1 MRLNDADAIDQIRN
15 FIALDGHE
23 FILSVEFK
31 ESLFM
36 AIRAL
41 ENHSTGKWIS
51 AECFD
56 EIYGQAYDC
65 SICGHGV
72 IGKPHYCPNCGA
84 YMRGDSE

>member
-1 MRLNDADAIDQIRN
+1 MKDEEAIDQIRN
-15 FIALDGHE
+15 FIAFDGHE

-41 ENHSTGKWIS
+41 ENHSAGKWIS

-56 EIYGQAYDC
+56 EIYGKAYDC
-65 SICGHGV
+65 SNCGHGV
-72 IGKPHYCPNCGA
+72 IGTPNYCPYCGA
-84 YMRGDSE
+84 YMGGDEE